1 MHLHRVPHDQKVHFK
16 LLKSGKLWLTVA
28 ITGIT
33 FGTALLTNVTVSAA
47 ATNPAAAAMSVDS
60 WMPDKNLQKAV
71 SSELRSEKI
80 IAGSAFTQAD
90 LAKMTK
96 LSINYNQPSNLS
108 GLQYASNLSIL
119 SVADFG
125 TNNGIS
131 DLSPLANL
139 TQLQQLDL
147 DDNNITDVSPLAKL
161 TSLQEL
167 HLNSN
172 KISDISV
179 LSGLH
184 NLTNLEVGYNSIT
197 DLTPLSGLHLLSKL
211 TISGNA
217 ALSNLNSL
225 ASLTNLQSL
234 RAAYLPALTNIT
246 GIKNAVQLSYLELEN
261 DNLTDVAALQ
271 NISSLT
277 TVKLDSNHI
286 SDLSPLS
293 KSFQGSIGKP
303 NNLSAINQTVAI
315 GSQPIDYEGKKV
327 PVVDN
332 SWSVQNSDFT
342 YRFIGTTTL
351 PNQQS
356 ISADDFTMRVGDPT
370 PTVDDFKASAT
381 DKDGNAIKVSVDLS
395 KADLST
401 PGTYDVV
408 LTAADGQT
416 KTVKLTVLA
425 NQQSFAGSDFT
436 AYVGDPKP
444 TLADFKASAT
454 GKDGKAVDVTA
465 DLSKVDMQKAG
476 TYDVVLTA
484 ADGQTK
490 TVKLT
495 VLANQQ
501 TLTGNDF
508 TAYVGDP
515 KPTLADFKAS
525 ATGKDGKAVD
535 VTADLSKVDMQKAGT
550 YDVVL
555 TAADGQTKTVKLTV
569 LANQQT
575 LTGNDF
581 TAYVGDPKPTLAD
594 FKASATGKDGK
605 AVDVTADLSK
615 VDMQKAGTYDVVLTA
630 ADGQTKTVK
639 LTVLAN
645 QQTLTGN
652 DFTAYVGDPK
662 PTLADFK
669 ASATGKDGKAV
680 DVTADLSKVDMQK
693 AGTYDVVLTAAD
705 GQTKTVK
712 LTVLNVLPII
722 YPAPEFTFTKEFV
735 KDPTINSGT
744 TFDPITGIYAW
755 TDSTHSTPIPSVDWQ
770 ISGNVNTNR
779 AGAYTINYTITNAYG
794 RTATLTRTITV
805 AVNGPTESK
814 TSGVVYVINNA
825 GAVLYS
831 DSATSISLGRTL
843 IIATAWKY
851 YGIVKD
857 ANGRIIAYNLGG
869 KQYVKASDVSTSPF
883 ADRGIFTVRYPK
895 NANWSVAVYD
905 SHLNVL
911 KLIPA
916 RSSWLTYGTQTL
928 ADGRTYFNLGGNQ
941 WVRTDYG
948 YWRAQTN

>member
-80 IAGSAFTQAD
+80 ITGSAFTQAD

-108 GLQYASNLSIL
+108 GLEYASNLSIL
-119 SVADFG
+119 SVANSG

-161 TSLQEL
+161 TGLQEL
-167 HLNSN
+167 HLNTN

-217 ALSNLNSL
+217 ALSNLDSL
-225 ASLTNLQSL
+225 VSLTNLQSL

-293 KSFQGSIGKP
+293 KSFQGSIVKP

-356 ISADDFTMRVGDPT
+356 ISADDFTMRVGDST

-416 KTVKLTVLA
+416 KTVKLTVL
-425 NQQSFAGSDFT
+425 
-436 AYVGDPKP
+436 
-444 TLADFKASAT
+444 
-454 GKDGKAVDVTA
+454 
-465 DLSKVDMQKAG
+465 
-476 TYDVVLTA
+476 
-484 ADGQTK
+484 
-490 TVKLT
+490 
-495 VLANQQ
+495 
-501 TLTGNDF
+501 
-508 TAYVGDP
+508 
-515 KPTLADFKAS
+515 
-525 ATGKDGKAVD
+525 
-535 VTADLSKVDMQKAGT
+535 
-550 YDVVL
+550 
-555 TAADGQTKTVKLTV
+555 
-569 LANQQT
+569 
-575 LTGNDF
+575 
-581 TAYVGDPKPTLAD
+581 
-594 FKASATGKDGK
+594 
-605 AVDVTADLSK
+605 
-615 VDMQKAGTYDVVLTA
+615 
-630 ADGQTKTVK
+630 
-639 LTVLAN
+639 
-645 QQTLTGN
+645 
-652 DFTAYVGDPK
+652 
-662 PTLADFK
+662 
-669 ASATGKDGKAV
+669 
-680 DVTADLSKVDMQK
+680 
-693 AGTYDVVLTAAD
+693 
-705 GQTKTVK
+705 
-712 LTVLNVLPII
+712 NVLPII

-735 KDPTINSGT
+735 KDPTINLGT

-941 WVRTDYG
+941 WVRSDYG

>member
-1 MHLHRVPHDQKVHFK
+1 M
-16 LLKSGKLWLTVA
+16 
-28 ITGIT
+28 
-33 FGTALLTNVTVSAA
+33 
-47 ATNPAAAAMSVDS
+47 
-60 WMPDKNLQKAV
+60 
-71 SSELRSEKI
+71 RSEKI
-80 IAGSAFTQAD
+80 ITGSAFTQAD

-108 GLQYASNLSIL
+108 GLEYASNLSIL
-119 SVADFG
+119 SVANSG
-125 TNNGIS
+125 TNNDIS

-147 DDNNITDVSPLAKL
+147 DNNNITDVSPLAKL

-293 KSFQGSIGKP
+293 KSFQGSIVKP

-444 TLADFKASAT
+444 TVDDFKASATDKDGKAVDVTADLSNVDMQKVDTYDVVLTAADGRTKTVKLTVLANQQSLNGSDFTAYVGDQEPTVDDFKASATGKDGKAVDVTADLSKVNMQQAGTYDVVLTAADGRTKTVKLTVLANQQSLNGSDFTAYVGDQEPTVDDFKASATGKDGKAVDVTADLSKVNMQQAGTYDVILTAADGQTKTVKLTVLANQQTLTGSDFTAYVGDPKPTVADFKASAT
-454 GKDGKAVDVTA
+454 GKDGKAVTVTA

-501 TLTGNDF
+501 TLTGSDF

-515 KPTLADFKAS
+515 KPTVDDFKAS
-525 ATGKDGKAVD
+525 ATGKDGKT
-535 VTADLSKVDMQKAGT
+535 VT
-550 YDVVL
+550 
-555 TAADGQTKTVKLTV
+555 
-569 LANQQT
+569 
-575 LTGNDF
+575 
-581 TAYVGDPKPTLAD
+581 
-594 FKASATGKDGK
+594 
-605 AVDVTADLSK
+605 
-615 VDMQKAGTYDVVLTA
+615 
-630 ADGQTKTVK
+630 
-639 LTVLAN
+639 
-645 QQTLTGN
+645 
-652 DFTAYVGDPK
+652 
-662 PTLADFK
+662 
-669 ASATGKDGKAV
+669 
-680 DVTADLSKVDMQK
+680 VTADLSKVDMQK

-735 KDPTINSGT
+735 KDPTINLGT

>member
-1 MHLHRVPHDQKVHFK
+1 M
-16 LLKSGKLWLTVA
+16 
-28 ITGIT
+28 
-33 FGTALLTNVTVSAA
+33 
-47 ATNPAAAAMSVDS
+47 
-60 WMPDKNLQKAV
+60 
-71 SSELRSEKI
+71 
-80 IAGSAFTQAD
+80 
-90 LAKMTK
+90 
-96 LSINYNQPSNLS
+96 
-108 GLQYASNLSIL
+108 
-119 SVADFG
+119 
-125 TNNGIS
+125 
-131 DLSPLANL
+131 
-139 TQLQQLDL
+139 
-147 DDNNITDVSPLAKL
+147 
-161 TSLQEL
+161 
-167 HLNSN
+167 
-172 KISDISV
+172 
-179 LSGLH
+179 
-184 NLTNLEVGYNSIT
+184 
-197 DLTPLSGLHLLSKL
+197 
-211 TISGNA
+211 
-217 ALSNLNSL
+217 
-225 ASLTNLQSL
+225 
-234 RAAYLPALTNIT
+234 
-246 GIKNAVQLSYLELEN
+246 
-261 DNLTDVAALQ
+261 
-271 NISSLT
+271 
-277 TVKLDSNHI
+277 
-286 SDLSPLS
+286 
-293 KSFQGSIGKP
+293 
-303 NNLSAINQTVAI
+303 
-315 GSQPIDYEGKKV
+315 

-425 NQQSFAGSDFT
+425 NQQSLNGSDFT

-444 TLADFKASAT
+444 TVADFKASAT
-454 GKDGKAVDVTA
+454 DKDGKAVDVTA

-501 TLTGNDF
+501 SLNGSDV

-515 KPTLADFKAS
+515 KPTVADFKAS
-525 ATGKDGKAVD
+525 ATDKDGKAVD

-555 TAADGQTKTVKLTV
+555 TAADGQTKTVELTV
-569 LANQQT
+569 LANQQSFAGSDVTAYVGDPKPALADFKASATGKDGKAVDVTADLSKVNMQKAGTYDVVLTAADGQTKTVELTVLANQQSFAGSNVTAYVGDPKPT
-575 LTGNDF
+575 LADF
-581 TAYVGDPKPTLAD
+581 KASATDKDGKAVDVTANLSSVDMQKAGTYKIILTAADGRTKTVELTILANQQSLNGSDVTAYVGDPKPTLAD

-605 AVDVTADLSK
+605 AVTVTADLSN
-615 VDMQKAGTYDVVLTA
+615 VDMQKAGTYDVILTA
-630 ADGQTKTVK
+630 ADGRTKTVE
-639 LTVLAN
+639 LTILAN
-645 QQTLTGN
+645 QQSLNGS
-652 DFTAYVGDPK
+652 DVTAYVGDPK

-680 DVTADLSKVDMQK
+680 TVTADLSSVDMQK
-693 AGTYDVVLTAAD
+693 AGTYKITLTAAD

-735 KDPTINSGT
+735 KDPTINLGT

>member
-1 MHLHRVPHDQKVHFK
+1 
-16 LLKSGKLWLTVA
+16 
-28 ITGIT
+28 
-33 FGTALLTNVTVSAA
+33 
-47 ATNPAAAAMSVDS
+47 MSVDS

-80 IAGSAFTQAD
+80 ITGSAFTQAD

-108 GLQYASNLSIL
+108 GLEYASNLSIL

-147 DDNNITDVSPLAKL
+147 NHNNITDISPLAKL
-161 TSLQEL
+161 TDLHEL
-167 HLNSN
+167 HLSSN

-184 NLTNLEVGYNSIT
+184 NLTDLEVGYNSIT

-217 ALSNLNSL
+217 ALSNLDSL

-271 NISSLT
+271 NIGSLT
-277 TVKLDSNHI
+277 TVVLNSNHI

-293 KSFQGSIGKP
+293 KSFQGTIVSPK
-303 NNLSAINQTVAI
+303 NLSAINQTVAI

-332 SWSVQNSDFT
+332 SWSVQNSNFT

-356 ISADDFTMRVGDPT
+356 ISADDFTMRVGDST

-444 TLADFKASAT
+444 TVDDFKASAT
-454 GKDGKAVDVTA
+454 GKDGKAVDVTADLSNVDMQKAGTYNIVLTAADGRTKTVELTILANQQSLNGSDFTAYVGDPKPTVADFKASATGKDGKTVTVTA

-484 ADGQTK
+484 ADGRTK

-501 TLTGNDF
+501 SLNGSDF

-515 KPTLADFKAS
+515 KPTVDDFKAS
-525 ATGKDGKAVD
+525 ATGKDGKAVT

-550 YDVVL
+550 YDVI
-555 TAADGQTKTVKLTV
+555 
-569 LANQQT
+569 
-575 LTGNDF
+575 
-581 TAYVGDPKPTLAD
+581 
-594 FKASATGKDGK
+594 
-605 AVDVTADLSK
+605 
-615 VDMQKAGTYDVVLTA
+615 
-630 ADGQTKTVK
+630 
-639 LTVLAN
+639 
-645 QQTLTGN
+645 
-652 DFTAYVGDPK
+652 
-662 PTLADFK
+662 
-669 ASATGKDGKAV
+669 
-680 DVTADLSKVDMQK
+680 
-693 AGTYDVVLTAAD
+693 LTAAD

-735 KDPTINSGT
+735 KDPTINLGT

>member
-1 MHLHRVPHDQKVHFK
+1 
-16 LLKSGKLWLTVA
+16 
-28 ITGIT
+28 
-33 FGTALLTNVTVSAA
+33 
-47 ATNPAAAAMSVDS
+47 
-60 WMPDKNLQKAV
+60 
-71 SSELRSEKI
+71 
-80 IAGSAFTQAD
+80 
-90 LAKMTK
+90 
-96 LSINYNQPSNLS
+96 
-108 GLQYASNLSIL
+108 
-119 SVADFG
+119 
-125 TNNGIS
+125 
-131 DLSPLANL
+131 
-139 TQLQQLDL
+139 
-147 DDNNITDVSPLAKL
+147 
-161 TSLQEL
+161 
-167 HLNSN
+167 
-172 KISDISV
+172 
-179 LSGLH
+179 
-184 NLTNLEVGYNSIT
+184 VGYNSIT

-217 ALSNLNSL
+217 ALSNLDSL

-271 NISSLT
+271 NIGSLT
-277 TVKLDSNHI
+277 TVVLNSNHI

-293 KSFQGSIGKP
+293 KSFQGTIVSPK
-303 NNLSAINQTVAI
+303 NLSAINQTVAI

-332 SWSVQNSDFT
+332 SWSVQNSNFT

-356 ISADDFTMRVGDPT
+356 ISADDFTMRVGDST

-444 TLADFKASAT
+444 TVDDFKASAT
-454 GKDGKAVDVTA
+454 GKDGKAVDVTADLSNVDMQKAGTYNIVLTAADGRTKTVELTILANQQSLNGSDFTAYVGDPKPTVADFKASATGKDGKTVTVTA

-484 ADGQTK
+484 ADGRTK

-501 TLTGNDF
+501 SLNGSDF

-515 KPTLADFKAS
+515 KPTVDDFKAS
-525 ATGKDGKAVD
+525 ATGKDGKAVT

-550 YDVVL
+550 YDVI
-555 TAADGQTKTVKLTV
+555 
-569 LANQQT
+569 
-575 LTGNDF
+575 
-581 TAYVGDPKPTLAD
+581 
-594 FKASATGKDGK
+594 
-605 AVDVTADLSK
+605 
-615 VDMQKAGTYDVVLTA
+615 
-630 ADGQTKTVK
+630 
-639 LTVLAN
+639 
-645 QQTLTGN
+645 
-652 DFTAYVGDPK
+652 
-662 PTLADFK
+662 
-669 ASATGKDGKAV
+669 
-680 DVTADLSKVDMQK
+680 
-693 AGTYDVVLTAAD
+693 LTAAD

-735 KDPTINSGT
+735 KDPTINLGT

>member
-1 MHLHRVPHDQKVHFK
+1 MHFK

-47 ATNPAAAAMSVDS
+47 ATNPAAVAMSVDS

-80 IAGSAFTQAD
+80 ITGSAFTQAD

-108 GLQYASNLSIL
+108 GLEYASNLSIL

-147 DDNNITDVSPLAKL
+147 NHNNITDISPLAKL
-161 TSLQEL
+161 TDLHEL
-167 HLNSN
+167 HLSSN

-184 NLTNLEVGYNSIT
+184 NLTDLEVGYNSIT

-217 ALSNLNSL
+217 ALSNLDSL

-271 NISSLT
+271 NIGSLT
-277 TVKLDSNHI
+277 TVVLNSNHI

-293 KSFQGSIGKP
+293 KSFQGTIVSPK
-303 NNLSAINQTVAI
+303 NLSAINQTVAI

-332 SWSVQNSDFT
+332 SWSVQNSNFT

-356 ISADDFTMRVGDPT
+356 ISADDFTMRVGDST

-444 TLADFKASAT
+444 TVDDFKASAT
-454 GKDGKAVDVTA
+454 GKDGKAVDVTADLSNVDMQKAGTYNIVLTAADGRTKTVELTILANQQSLNGSDFTAYVGDPKPTVADFKASATGKDGKTVTVTA

-484 ADGQTK
+484 ADGRTK

-501 TLTGNDF
+501 SLNGSDF

-515 KPTLADFKAS
+515 KPTVDDFKAS
-525 ATGKDGKAVD
+525 ATGKDGKAVT

-550 YDVVL
+550 YDVI
-555 TAADGQTKTVKLTV
+555 
-569 LANQQT
+569 
-575 LTGNDF
+575 
-581 TAYVGDPKPTLAD
+581 
-594 FKASATGKDGK
+594 
-605 AVDVTADLSK
+605 
-615 VDMQKAGTYDVVLTA
+615 
-630 ADGQTKTVK
+630 
-639 LTVLAN
+639 
-645 QQTLTGN
+645 
-652 DFTAYVGDPK
+652 
-662 PTLADFK
+662 
-669 ASATGKDGKAV
+669 
-680 DVTADLSKVDMQK
+680 
-693 AGTYDVVLTAAD
+693 LTAAD

-735 KDPTINSGT
+735 KDPTINLGT

>member
-465 DLSKVDMQKAG
+465 DLSKV
-476 TYDVVLTA
+476 
-484 ADGQTK
+484 
-490 TVKLT
+490 
-495 VLANQQ
+495 N
-501 TLTGNDF
+501 
-508 TAYVGDP
+508 
-515 KPTLADFKAS
+515 
-525 ATGKDGKAVD
+525 
-535 VTADLSKVDMQKAGT
+535 
-550 YDVVL
+550 
-555 TAADGQTKTVKLTV
+555 
-569 LANQQT
+569 
-575 LTGNDF
+575 
-581 TAYVGDPKPTLAD
+581 
-594 FKASATGKDGK
+594 
-605 AVDVTADLSK
+605 
-615 VDMQKAGTYDVVLTA
+615 
-630 ADGQTKTVK
+630 
-639 LTVLAN
+639 
-645 QQTLTGN
+645 
-652 DFTAYVGDPK
+652 
-662 PTLADFK
+662 
-669 ASATGKDGKAV
+669 
-680 DVTADLSKVDMQK
+680 MQK

>member
-1 MHLHRVPHDQKVHFK
+1 M
-16 LLKSGKLWLTVA
+16 
-28 ITGIT
+28 
-33 FGTALLTNVTVSAA
+33 
-47 ATNPAAAAMSVDS
+47 
-60 WMPDKNLQKAV
+60 
-71 SSELRSEKI
+71 
-80 IAGSAFTQAD
+80 
-90 LAKMTK
+90 
-96 LSINYNQPSNLS
+96 
-108 GLQYASNLSIL
+108 
-119 SVADFG
+119 
-125 TNNGIS
+125 
-131 DLSPLANL
+131 
-139 TQLQQLDL
+139 
-147 DDNNITDVSPLAKL
+147 
-161 TSLQEL
+161 
-167 HLNSN
+167 
-172 KISDISV
+172 
-179 LSGLH
+179 
-184 NLTNLEVGYNSIT
+184 
-197 DLTPLSGLHLLSKL
+197 
-211 TISGNA
+211 
-217 ALSNLNSL
+217 
-225 ASLTNLQSL
+225 
-234 RAAYLPALTNIT
+234 
-246 GIKNAVQLSYLELEN
+246 
-261 DNLTDVAALQ
+261 
-271 NISSLT
+271 
-277 TVKLDSNHI
+277 
-286 SDLSPLS
+286 
-293 KSFQGSIGKP
+293 
-303 NNLSAINQTVAI
+303 
-315 GSQPIDYEGKKV
+315 

-332 SWSVQNSDFT
+332 SWSVQNSNFT

-356 ISADDFTMRVGDPT
+356 ISADDFTMRVGDST

-444 TLADFKASAT
+444 TVDDFKASAT
-454 GKDGKAVDVTA
+454 GKDGKAVDVTADLSNVDMQKAGTYNIVLTAADGRTKTVELTILANQQSLNGSDFTAYVGDPKPTVADFKASATGKDGKTVTVTA

-484 ADGQTK
+484 ADGRTK

-501 TLTGNDF
+501 SLNGSDF

-515 KPTLADFKAS
+515 KPTVDDFKAS
-525 ATGKDGKAVD
+525 ATGKDGKAVT

-550 YDVVL
+550 YDVI
-555 TAADGQTKTVKLTV
+555 
-569 LANQQT
+569 
-575 LTGNDF
+575 
-581 TAYVGDPKPTLAD
+581 
-594 FKASATGKDGK
+594 
-605 AVDVTADLSK
+605 
-615 VDMQKAGTYDVVLTA
+615 
-630 ADGQTKTVK
+630 
-639 LTVLAN
+639 
-645 QQTLTGN
+645 
-652 DFTAYVGDPK
+652 
-662 PTLADFK
+662 
-669 ASATGKDGKAV
+669 
-680 DVTADLSKVDMQK
+680 
-693 AGTYDVVLTAAD
+693 LTAAD

-735 KDPTINSGT
+735 KDPTINLGT

>member
-1 MHLHRVPHDQKVHFK
+1 
-16 LLKSGKLWLTVA
+16 
-28 ITGIT
+28 
-33 FGTALLTNVTVSAA
+33 VSAA

-60 WMPDKNLQKAV
+60 WMPDKNLQNAV

-80 IAGSAFTQAD
+80 ITGSTFTQAD

-108 GLQYASNLSIL
+108 GLQYASKLSIL
-119 SVADFG
+119 SVASFG

-147 DDNNITDVSPLAKL
+147 NHNNITDISPLAKL
-161 TSLQEL
+161 TDLHEL
-167 HLNSN
+167 HLSSN

-184 NLTNLEVGYNSIT
+184 NLTDLEVGYNSIT

-217 ALSNLNSL
+217 ALSNLNLL

-293 KSFQGSIGKP
+293 KSFQGSIVKP

-315 GSQPIDYEGKKV
+315 GSQPIDYEEKKV

-332 SWSVQNSDFT
+332 SWSVQNSDST

-356 ISADDFTMRVGDPT
+356 ISADDFTMRVGDST
-370 PTVDDFKASAT
+370 PTVDDFKTSAT

-401 PGTYDVV
+401 P
-408 LTAADGQT
+408 
-416 KTVKLTVLA
+416 
-425 NQQSFAGSDFT
+425 
-436 AYVGDPKP
+436 
-444 TLADFKASAT
+444 
-454 GKDGKAVDVTA
+454 
-465 DLSKVDMQKAG
+465 
-476 TYDVVLTA
+476 
-484 ADGQTK
+484 
-490 TVKLT
+490 
-495 VLANQQ
+495 
-501 TLTGNDF
+501 
-508 TAYVGDP
+508 
-515 KPTLADFKAS
+515 
-525 ATGKDGKAVD
+525 
-535 VTADLSKVDMQKAGT
+535 
-550 YDVVL
+550 
-555 TAADGQTKTVKLTV
+555 
-569 LANQQT
+569 
-575 LTGNDF
+575 
-581 TAYVGDPKPTLAD
+581 
-594 FKASATGKDGK
+594 
-605 AVDVTADLSK
+605 
-615 VDMQKAGTYDVVLTA
+615 
-630 ADGQTKTVK
+630 
-639 LTVLAN
+639 
-645 QQTLTGN
+645 
-652 DFTAYVGDPK
+652 
-662 PTLADFK
+662 
-669 ASATGKDGKAV
+669 
-680 DVTADLSKVDMQK
+680 
-693 AGTYDVVLTAAD
+693 GTYDVVLTAAD

-735 KDPTINSGT
+735 KDPTINLGT

-857 ANGRIIAYNLGG
+857 ANGRIIAYNLGS

>member
-1 MHLHRVPHDQKVHFK
+1 MFVSMHLHRVPHDQKVHFK

-80 IAGSAFTQAD
+80 ITGSAFTQAD

-108 GLQYASNLSIL
+108 GLEYASNLSIL
-119 SVADFG
+119 SVANSG

-161 TSLQEL
+161 TGLQEL
-167 HLNSN
+167 HLNTN

-217 ALSNLNSL
+217 ALSNLDSL
-225 ASLTNLQSL
+225 VSLTNLQSL

-293 KSFQGSIGKP
+293 KSFQGSIVKP

-356 ISADDFTMRVGDPT
+356 ISADDFTMRVGDST

-425 NQQSFAGSDFT
+425 NQQSLNGSDVT

-454 GKDGKAVDVTA
+454 DKDGKAVTVTA

-476 TYDVVLTA
+476 TYDVI
-484 ADGQTK
+484 
-490 TVKLT
+490 
-495 VLANQQ
+495 
-501 TLTGNDF
+501 
-508 TAYVGDP
+508 
-515 KPTLADFKAS
+515 
-525 ATGKDGKAVD
+525 
-535 VTADLSKVDMQKAGT
+535 
-550 YDVVL
+550 
-555 TAADGQTKTVKLTV
+555 
-569 LANQQT
+569 
-575 LTGNDF
+575 
-581 TAYVGDPKPTLAD
+581 
-594 FKASATGKDGK
+594 
-605 AVDVTADLSK
+605 
-615 VDMQKAGTYDVVLTA
+615 
-630 ADGQTKTVK
+630 
-639 LTVLAN
+639 
-645 QQTLTGN
+645 
-652 DFTAYVGDPK
+652 
-662 PTLADFK
+662 
-669 ASATGKDGKAV
+669 
-680 DVTADLSKVDMQK
+680 
-693 AGTYDVVLTAAD
+693 LTAAD

-735 KDPTINSGT
+735 KDPTINLGT

-941 WVRTDYG
+941 WVRSDYG

>member
-1 MHLHRVPHDQKVHFK
+1 
-16 LLKSGKLWLTVA
+16 
-28 ITGIT
+28 
-33 FGTALLTNVTVSAA
+33 VSAA

-60 WMPDKNLQKAV
+60 WMPDKNLQNAV

-80 IAGSAFTQAD
+80 ITGSTFTQAD

-108 GLQYASNLSIL
+108 GLQYASKLSIL
-119 SVADFG
+119 SVASFG

-147 DDNNITDVSPLAKL
+147 NHNNITDISPLAKL
-161 TSLQEL
+161 TDLHEL
-167 HLNSN
+167 HLSSN

-184 NLTNLEVGYNSIT
+184 NLTDLEVGYNSIT

-217 ALSNLNSL
+217 ALSNLNLL

-293 KSFQGSIGKP
+293 KSFQGTIVSP
-303 NNLSAINQTVAI
+303 NNPSAINQTVAI

-332 SWSVQNSDFT
+332 SWSVQNSDST

-356 ISADDFTMRVGDPT
+356 ISADDFTMRVGDST

-416 KTVKLTVLA
+416 KTVKLTVL
-425 NQQSFAGSDFT
+425 
-436 AYVGDPKP
+436 
-444 TLADFKASAT
+444 
-454 GKDGKAVDVTA
+454 
-465 DLSKVDMQKAG
+465 
-476 TYDVVLTA
+476 
-484 ADGQTK
+484 
-490 TVKLT
+490 
-495 VLANQQ
+495 
-501 TLTGNDF
+501 
-508 TAYVGDP
+508 
-515 KPTLADFKAS
+515 
-525 ATGKDGKAVD
+525 
-535 VTADLSKVDMQKAGT
+535 
-550 YDVVL
+550 
-555 TAADGQTKTVKLTV
+555 
-569 LANQQT
+569 
-575 LTGNDF
+575 
-581 TAYVGDPKPTLAD
+581 
-594 FKASATGKDGK
+594 
-605 AVDVTADLSK
+605 
-615 VDMQKAGTYDVVLTA
+615 
-630 ADGQTKTVK
+630 
-639 LTVLAN
+639 
-645 QQTLTGN
+645 
-652 DFTAYVGDPK
+652 
-662 PTLADFK
+662 
-669 ASATGKDGKAV
+669 
-680 DVTADLSKVDMQK
+680 
-693 AGTYDVVLTAAD
+693 
-705 GQTKTVK
+705 
-712 LTVLNVLPII
+712 NVLPII

-735 KDPTINSGT
+735 KDPTINLGT

-857 ANGRIIAYNLGG
+857 ANGRIIAYNLVG

-941 WVRTDYG
+941 
-948 YWRAQTN
+948 

>member
-1 MHLHRVPHDQKVHFK
+1 
-16 LLKSGKLWLTVA
+16 
-28 ITGIT
+28 
-33 FGTALLTNVTVSAA
+33 
-47 ATNPAAAAMSVDS
+47 MSVDS
-60 WMPDKNLQKAV
+60 WMPDKNLQNAV

-80 IAGSAFTQAD
+80 ITGSTFTQAD

-108 GLQYASNLSIL
+108 GLQYASKLSIL
-119 SVADFG
+119 SVASFG

-147 DDNNITDVSPLAKL
+147 NHNNITDISPLAKL
-161 TSLQEL
+161 TDLHEL
-167 HLNSN
+167 HLSSN

-184 NLTNLEVGYNSIT
+184 NLTDLEVGYNSIT

-217 ALSNLNSL
+217 ALSNLNLL

-293 KSFQGSIGKP
+293 KSFQGTIVSP
-303 NNLSAINQTVAI
+303 NNPSAINQTVAI

-332 SWSVQNSDFT
+332 SWSVQNSDST

-356 ISADDFTMRVGDPT
+356 ISADDFTMRVGDST

-401 PGTYDVV
+401 PGTYDI
-408 LTAADGQT
+408 
-416 KTVKLTVLA
+416 
-425 NQQSFAGSDFT
+425 
-436 AYVGDPKP
+436 
-444 TLADFKASAT
+444 
-454 GKDGKAVDVTA
+454 
-465 DLSKVDMQKAG
+465 
-476 TYDVVLTA
+476 
-484 ADGQTK
+484 
-490 TVKLT
+490 
-495 VLANQQ
+495 
-501 TLTGNDF
+501 
-508 TAYVGDP
+508 
-515 KPTLADFKAS
+515 
-525 ATGKDGKAVD
+525 
-535 VTADLSKVDMQKAGT
+535 
-550 YDVVL
+550 
-555 TAADGQTKTVKLTV
+555 
-569 LANQQT
+569 
-575 LTGNDF
+575 
-581 TAYVGDPKPTLAD
+581 
-594 FKASATGKDGK
+594 
-605 AVDVTADLSK
+605 
-615 VDMQKAGTYDVVLTA
+615 
-630 ADGQTKTVK
+630 
-639 LTVLAN
+639 
-645 QQTLTGN
+645 
-652 DFTAYVGDPK
+652 
-662 PTLADFK
+662 
-669 ASATGKDGKAV
+669 
-680 DVTADLSKVDMQK
+680 
-693 AGTYDVVLTAAD
+693 VLTAAD

-735 KDPTINSGT
+735 KDPTINLGT

-857 ANGRIIAYNLGG
+857 ANGRIIAYNLVG

>member
-1 MHLHRVPHDQKVHFK
+1 
-16 LLKSGKLWLTVA
+16 
-28 ITGIT
+28 
-33 FGTALLTNVTVSAA
+33 VT
-47 ATNPAAAAMSVDS
+47 
-60 WMPDKNLQKAV
+60 
-71 SSELRSEKI
+71 
-80 IAGSAFTQAD
+80 
-90 LAKMTK
+90 
-96 LSINYNQPSNLS
+96 
-108 GLQYASNLSIL
+108 
-119 SVADFG
+119 
-125 TNNGIS
+125 
-131 DLSPLANL
+131 
-139 TQLQQLDL
+139 
-147 DDNNITDVSPLAKL
+147 
-161 TSLQEL
+161 
-167 HLNSN
+167 
-172 KISDISV
+172 
-179 LSGLH
+179 
-184 NLTNLEVGYNSIT
+184 
-197 DLTPLSGLHLLSKL
+197 
-211 TISGNA
+211 
-217 ALSNLNSL
+217 
-225 ASLTNLQSL
+225 
-234 RAAYLPALTNIT
+234 
-246 GIKNAVQLSYLELEN
+246 
-261 DNLTDVAALQ
+261 ALQ

-277 TVKLDSNHI
+277 NVVLDSNHI

-293 KSFQGSIGKP
+293 KSFQGTIVQP

-315 GSQPIDYEGKKV
+315 GSQPIDYEGNKV
-327 PVVDN
+327 SVVN
-332 SWSVQNSDFT
+332 NAWSVQNSNPA

-395 KADLST
+395 QAKLST

-416 KTVKLTVLA
+416 KTVRLTVLA
-425 NQQSFAGSDFT
+425 NQQTLTGSDFT

-444 TLADFKASAT
+444 TVNDFKASATDKDGKAVDVTADLSNVDMQKAGTYNIVLTAADGRTKTVELTILANQQSLNGSDFTAYVGDQEPTVDDFKASAT
-454 GKDGKAVDVTA
+454 GKDGKAVTVTA
-465 DLSKVDMQKAG
+465 DLSKVNMQQAG
-476 TYDVVLTA
+476 TYDVILNA

-501 TLTGNDF
+501 TLTGSDF
-508 TAYVGDP
+508 TAYVGDQE
-515 KPTLADFKAS
+515 PTVDDFKAS
-525 ATGKDGKAVD
+525 AKGKDGKAVT
-535 VTADLSKVDMQKAGT
+535 VTADLSKVNMQQAGT
-550 YDVVL
+550 YDVIL
-555 TAADGQTKTVKLTV
+555 
-569 LANQQT
+569 N
-575 LTGNDF
+575 
-581 TAYVGDPKPTLAD
+581 
-594 FKASATGKDGK
+594 
-605 AVDVTADLSK
+605 
-615 VDMQKAGTYDVVLTA
+615 
-630 ADGQTKTVK
+630 
-639 LTVLAN
+639 
-645 QQTLTGN
+645 
-652 DFTAYVGDPK
+652 
-662 PTLADFK
+662 
-669 ASATGKDGKAV
+669 
-680 DVTADLSKVDMQK
+680 
-693 AGTYDVVLTAAD
+693 AAD

-735 KDPTINSGT
+735 KDPTINLGT

>member
-47 ATNPAAAAMSVDS
+47 ATNPAAVAMSVDS

-80 IAGSAFTQAD
+80 ITGSAFTQAD

-108 GLQYASNLSIL
+108 GLEYASNLSIL

-147 DDNNITDVSPLAKL
+147 NHNNITDISPLAKL
-161 TSLQEL
+161 TDLHEL
-167 HLNSN
+167 HLSSN

-184 NLTNLEVGYNSIT
+184 NLTDLEVGYNSIT

-217 ALSNLNSL
+217 ALSNLDSL

-271 NISSLT
+271 NIGSLT
-277 TVKLDSNHI
+277 TVVLNSNHI

-293 KSFQGSIGKP
+293 KSFQGTIVSPK
-303 NNLSAINQTVAI
+303 NLSAINQTVAI

-332 SWSVQNSDFT
+332 SWSVQNSNFT

-356 ISADDFTMRVGDPT
+356 ISADDFTMRVGDST

-444 TLADFKASAT
+444 TVDDFKASAT
-454 GKDGKAVDVTA
+454 GKDGKAVDVTADLSNVDMQKAGTYNIVLTAADGRTKTVELTILANQQSLNGSDFTAYVGDPKPTVADFKASATGKDGKTVTVTA

-484 ADGQTK
+484 ADGRTK

-501 TLTGNDF
+501 SLNGSDF

-515 KPTLADFKAS
+515 KPTVDDFKAS
-525 ATGKDGKAVD
+525 ATGKDGKAVT

-550 YDVVL
+550 YDVI
-555 TAADGQTKTVKLTV
+555 
-569 LANQQT
+569 
-575 LTGNDF
+575 
-581 TAYVGDPKPTLAD
+581 
-594 FKASATGKDGK
+594 
-605 AVDVTADLSK
+605 
-615 VDMQKAGTYDVVLTA
+615 
-630 ADGQTKTVK
+630 
-639 LTVLAN
+639 
-645 QQTLTGN
+645 
-652 DFTAYVGDPK
+652 
-662 PTLADFK
+662 
-669 ASATGKDGKAV
+669 
-680 DVTADLSKVDMQK
+680 
-693 AGTYDVVLTAAD
+693 LTAAD

-735 KDPTINSGT
+735 KDPTINLGT

>member
-1 MHLHRVPHDQKVHFK
+1 
-16 LLKSGKLWLTVA
+16 
-28 ITGIT
+28 
-33 FGTALLTNVTVSAA
+33 VSAA

-60 WMPDKNLQKAV
+60 WMPDKNLQNAV

-80 IAGSAFTQAD
+80 ITGSTFTQAD

-108 GLQYASNLSIL
+108 GLQYASKLSIL
-119 SVADFG
+119 SVASFG

-147 DDNNITDVSPLAKL
+147 NHNNITDISPLAKL
-161 TSLQEL
+161 TDLHEL
-167 HLNSN
+167 HLSSN

-184 NLTNLEVGYNSIT
+184 NLTDLEVGYNSIT

-217 ALSNLNSL
+217 ALSNLNLL

-293 KSFQGSIGKP
+293 KSFQGTIVSP
-303 NNLSAINQTVAI
+303 NNPSAINQTVAI

-332 SWSVQNSDFT
+332 SWSVQNSDST

-356 ISADDFTMRVGDPT
+356 ISADDFTMRVGDST
-370 PTVDDFKASAT
+370 PTVDDFKTSAT

-401 PGTYDVV
+401 P
-408 LTAADGQT
+408 
-416 KTVKLTVLA
+416 
-425 NQQSFAGSDFT
+425 
-436 AYVGDPKP
+436 
-444 TLADFKASAT
+444 
-454 GKDGKAVDVTA
+454 
-465 DLSKVDMQKAG
+465 
-476 TYDVVLTA
+476 
-484 ADGQTK
+484 
-490 TVKLT
+490 
-495 VLANQQ
+495 
-501 TLTGNDF
+501 
-508 TAYVGDP
+508 
-515 KPTLADFKAS
+515 
-525 ATGKDGKAVD
+525 
-535 VTADLSKVDMQKAGT
+535 
-550 YDVVL
+550 
-555 TAADGQTKTVKLTV
+555 
-569 LANQQT
+569 
-575 LTGNDF
+575 
-581 TAYVGDPKPTLAD
+581 
-594 FKASATGKDGK
+594 
-605 AVDVTADLSK
+605 
-615 VDMQKAGTYDVVLTA
+615 
-630 ADGQTKTVK
+630 
-639 LTVLAN
+639 
-645 QQTLTGN
+645 
-652 DFTAYVGDPK
+652 
-662 PTLADFK
+662 
-669 ASATGKDGKAV
+669 
-680 DVTADLSKVDMQK
+680 
-693 AGTYDVVLTAAD
+693 GTYDVVLTAAD

-735 KDPTINSGT
+735 KDPTINLGT

-857 ANGRIIAYNLGG
+857 ANGRIIAYNLVG

>member
-1 MHLHRVPHDQKVHFK
+1 IRHFLIGNFLHFTAGVN
-16 LLKSGKLWLTVA
+16 
-28 ITGIT
+28 IT

-356 ISADDFTMRVGDPT
+356 IPADDFTMRVGDPT

-465 DLSKVDMQKAG
+465 DLSKV
-476 TYDVVLTA
+476 
-484 ADGQTK
+484 
-490 TVKLT
+490 
-495 VLANQQ
+495 N
-501 TLTGNDF
+501 
-508 TAYVGDP
+508 
-515 KPTLADFKAS
+515 
-525 ATGKDGKAVD
+525 
-535 VTADLSKVDMQKAGT
+535 
-550 YDVVL
+550 
-555 TAADGQTKTVKLTV
+555 
-569 LANQQT
+569 
-575 LTGNDF
+575 
-581 TAYVGDPKPTLAD
+581 
-594 FKASATGKDGK
+594 
-605 AVDVTADLSK
+605 
-615 VDMQKAGTYDVVLTA
+615 
-630 ADGQTKTVK
+630 
-639 LTVLAN
+639 
-645 QQTLTGN
+645 
-652 DFTAYVGDPK
+652 
-662 PTLADFK
+662 
-669 ASATGKDGKAV
+669 
-680 DVTADLSKVDMQK
+680 MQK

>member
-1 MHLHRVPHDQKVHFK
+1 M
-16 LLKSGKLWLTVA
+16 
-28 ITGIT
+28 
-33 FGTALLTNVTVSAA
+33 
-47 ATNPAAAAMSVDS
+47 
-60 WMPDKNLQKAV
+60 
-71 SSELRSEKI
+71 
-80 IAGSAFTQAD
+80 
-90 LAKMTK
+90 
-96 LSINYNQPSNLS
+96 
-108 GLQYASNLSIL
+108 
-119 SVADFG
+119 
-125 TNNGIS
+125 
-131 DLSPLANL
+131 
-139 TQLQQLDL
+139 
-147 DDNNITDVSPLAKL
+147 
-161 TSLQEL
+161 
-167 HLNSN
+167 
-172 KISDISV
+172 
-179 LSGLH
+179 
-184 NLTNLEVGYNSIT
+184 GYNSIT

-217 ALSNLNSL
+217 ALSNLDSL

-271 NISSLT
+271 NIGSLT
-277 TVKLDSNHI
+277 TVVLNSNHI

-293 KSFQGSIGKP
+293 KSFQGTIVSPK
-303 NNLSAINQTVAI
+303 NLSAINQTVAI

-332 SWSVQNSDFT
+332 SWSVQNSNFT

-356 ISADDFTMRVGDPT
+356 ISADDFTMRVGDST

-444 TLADFKASAT
+444 TVDDFKASAT
-454 GKDGKAVDVTA
+454 GKDGKAVDVTADLSNVDMQKAGTYNIVLTAADGRTKTVELTILANQQSLNGSDFTAYVGDPKPTVADFKASATGKDGKTVTVTA

-484 ADGQTK
+484 ADGRTK

-501 TLTGNDF
+501 SLNGSDF

-515 KPTLADFKAS
+515 KPTVDDFKAS
-525 ATGKDGKAVD
+525 ATGKDGKAVT

-550 YDVVL
+550 YDVI
-555 TAADGQTKTVKLTV
+555 
-569 LANQQT
+569 
-575 LTGNDF
+575 
-581 TAYVGDPKPTLAD
+581 
-594 FKASATGKDGK
+594 
-605 AVDVTADLSK
+605 
-615 VDMQKAGTYDVVLTA
+615 
-630 ADGQTKTVK
+630 
-639 LTVLAN
+639 
-645 QQTLTGN
+645 
-652 DFTAYVGDPK
+652 
-662 PTLADFK
+662 
-669 ASATGKDGKAV
+669 
-680 DVTADLSKVDMQK
+680 
-693 AGTYDVVLTAAD
+693 LTAAD

-735 KDPTINSGT
+735 KDPTINLGT

>member
-1 MHLHRVPHDQKVHFK
+1 
-16 LLKSGKLWLTVA
+16 
-28 ITGIT
+28 
-33 FGTALLTNVTVSAA
+33 
-47 ATNPAAAAMSVDS
+47 MSVDS
-60 WMPDKNLQKAV
+60 WMPDKNLQNAV

-80 IAGSAFTQAD
+80 ITGSTFTQAD

-108 GLQYASNLSIL
+108 GLQYASKLSIL
-119 SVADFG
+119 SVASFG

-147 DDNNITDVSPLAKL
+147 NHNNITDISPLAKL
-161 TSLQEL
+161 TDLHEL
-167 HLNSN
+167 HLSSN

-184 NLTNLEVGYNSIT
+184 NLTDLEVGYNSIT

-217 ALSNLNSL
+217 ALSNLNLL

-293 KSFQGSIGKP
+293 KSFQGTIVSP
-303 NNLSAINQTVAI
+303 NNPSAINQTVAI

-332 SWSVQNSDFT
+332 SWSVQNSDST

-356 ISADDFTMRVGDPT
+356 ISADDFTMRVGDST

-416 KTVKLTVLA
+416 KTVKLTVL
-425 NQQSFAGSDFT
+425 
-436 AYVGDPKP
+436 
-444 TLADFKASAT
+444 
-454 GKDGKAVDVTA
+454 
-465 DLSKVDMQKAG
+465 
-476 TYDVVLTA
+476 
-484 ADGQTK
+484 
-490 TVKLT
+490 
-495 VLANQQ
+495 
-501 TLTGNDF
+501 
-508 TAYVGDP
+508 
-515 KPTLADFKAS
+515 
-525 ATGKDGKAVD
+525 
-535 VTADLSKVDMQKAGT
+535 
-550 YDVVL
+550 
-555 TAADGQTKTVKLTV
+555 
-569 LANQQT
+569 
-575 LTGNDF
+575 
-581 TAYVGDPKPTLAD
+581 
-594 FKASATGKDGK
+594 
-605 AVDVTADLSK
+605 
-615 VDMQKAGTYDVVLTA
+615 
-630 ADGQTKTVK
+630 
-639 LTVLAN
+639 
-645 QQTLTGN
+645 
-652 DFTAYVGDPK
+652 
-662 PTLADFK
+662 
-669 ASATGKDGKAV
+669 
-680 DVTADLSKVDMQK
+680 
-693 AGTYDVVLTAAD
+693 
-705 GQTKTVK
+705 
-712 LTVLNVLPII
+712 NVLPII

-735 KDPTINSGT
+735 KDPTINLGT

-857 ANGRIIAYNLGG
+857 ANGRIIAYNLVG

>member
-1 MHLHRVPHDQKVHFK
+1 M
-16 LLKSGKLWLTVA
+16 
-28 ITGIT
+28 
-33 FGTALLTNVTVSAA
+33 
-47 ATNPAAAAMSVDS
+47 
-60 WMPDKNLQKAV
+60 
-71 SSELRSEKI
+71 
-80 IAGSAFTQAD
+80 
-90 LAKMTK
+90 
-96 LSINYNQPSNLS
+96 
-108 GLQYASNLSIL
+108 
-119 SVADFG
+119 
-125 TNNGIS
+125 
-131 DLSPLANL
+131 
-139 TQLQQLDL
+139 
-147 DDNNITDVSPLAKL
+147 
-161 TSLQEL
+161 
-167 HLNSN
+167 
-172 KISDISV
+172 
-179 LSGLH
+179 
-184 NLTNLEVGYNSIT
+184 
-197 DLTPLSGLHLLSKL
+197 
-211 TISGNA
+211 
-217 ALSNLNSL
+217 
-225 ASLTNLQSL
+225 
-234 RAAYLPALTNIT
+234 
-246 GIKNAVQLSYLELEN
+246 
-261 DNLTDVAALQ
+261 
-271 NISSLT
+271 
-277 TVKLDSNHI
+277 
-286 SDLSPLS
+286 
-293 KSFQGSIGKP
+293 
-303 NNLSAINQTVAI
+303 
-315 GSQPIDYEGKKV
+315 

-444 TLADFKASAT
+444 TVDDFKASAT
-454 GKDGKAVDVTA
+454 GKDGKAVT
-465 DLSKVDMQKAG
+465 
-476 TYDVVLTA
+476 
-484 ADGQTK
+484 
-490 TVKLT
+490 
-495 VLANQQ
+495 
-501 TLTGNDF
+501 
-508 TAYVGDP
+508 
-515 KPTLADFKAS
+515 
-525 ATGKDGKAVD
+525 
-535 VTADLSKVDMQKAGT
+535 
-550 YDVVL
+550 
-555 TAADGQTKTVKLTV
+555 
-569 LANQQT
+569 
-575 LTGNDF
+575 
-581 TAYVGDPKPTLAD
+581 
-594 FKASATGKDGK
+594 
-605 AVDVTADLSK
+605 
-615 VDMQKAGTYDVVLTA
+615 
-630 ADGQTKTVK
+630 
-639 LTVLAN
+639 
-645 QQTLTGN
+645 
-652 DFTAYVGDPK
+652 
-662 PTLADFK
+662 
-669 ASATGKDGKAV
+669 
-680 DVTADLSKVDMQK
+680 VTADLSKVDMQK

-722 YPAPEFTFTKEFV
+722 YPAPEFTFSKEFV

-770 ISGNVNTNR
+770 ISGNVNANR

>member
-1 MHLHRVPHDQKVHFK
+1 MFVSIHLHRVPHDQKVHFK

-80 IAGSAFTQAD
+80 ITGSAFTQAD

-119 SVADFG
+119 SVASFG

-147 DDNNITDVSPLAKL
+147 NHNNITDISPLAKL
-161 TSLQEL
+161 TDLHEL
-167 HLNSN
+167 HLSSN

-184 NLTNLEVGYNSIT
+184 NLTDLEVGYNSIT

-217 ALSNLNSL
+217 ALSNLDSL

-261 DNLTDVAALQ
+261 DNLTDVTALQ
-271 NISSLT
+271 NIGSLT
-277 TVKLDSNHI
+277 KVVLDSNHI

-293 KSFQGSIGKP
+293 KSFQGSIVKP

-332 SWSVQNSDFT
+332 SWSVQNSDST

-356 ISADDFTMRVGDPT
+356 ISADDFTMRVGDST

-425 NQQSFAGSDFT
+425 NQQ
-436 AYVGDPKP
+436 
-444 TLADFKASAT
+444 
-454 GKDGKAVDVTA
+454 
-465 DLSKVDMQKAG
+465 
-476 TYDVVLTA
+476 
-484 ADGQTK
+484 
-490 TVKLT
+490 
-495 VLANQQ
+495 
-501 TLTGNDF
+501 
-508 TAYVGDP
+508 
-515 KPTLADFKAS
+515 
-525 ATGKDGKAVD
+525 
-535 VTADLSKVDMQKAGT
+535 
-550 YDVVL
+550 
-555 TAADGQTKTVKLTV
+555 
-569 LANQQT
+569 
-575 LTGNDF
+575 
-581 TAYVGDPKPTLAD
+581 
-594 FKASATGKDGK
+594 
-605 AVDVTADLSK
+605 
-615 VDMQKAGTYDVVLTA
+615 
-630 ADGQTKTVK
+630 
-639 LTVLAN
+639 
-645 QQTLTGN
+645 
-652 DFTAYVGDPK
+652 
-662 PTLADFK
+662 
-669 ASATGKDGKAV
+669 
-680 DVTADLSKVDMQK
+680 
-693 AGTYDVVLTAAD
+693 
-705 GQTKTVK
+705 
-712 LTVLNVLPII
+712 
-722 YPAPEFTFTKEFV
+722 
-735 KDPTINSGT
+735 
-744 TFDPITGIYAW
+744 
-755 TDSTHSTPIPSVDWQ
+755 
-770 ISGNVNTNR
+770 
-779 AGAYTINYTITNAYG
+779 
-794 RTATLTRTITV
+794 
-805 AVNGPTESK
+805 
-814 TSGVVYVINNA
+814 
-825 GAVLYS
+825 
-831 DSATSISLGRTL
+831 
-843 IIATAWKY
+843 
-851 YGIVKD
+851 
-857 ANGRIIAYNLGG
+857 
-869 KQYVKASDVSTSPF
+869 
-883 ADRGIFTVRYPK
+883 
-895 NANWSVAVYD
+895 
-905 SHLNVL
+905 
-911 KLIPA
+911 
-916 RSSWLTYGTQTL
+916 
-928 ADGRTYFNLGGNQ
+928 
-941 WVRTDYG
+941 
-948 YWRAQTN
+948 

>member
-1 MHLHRVPHDQKVHFK
+1 
-16 LLKSGKLWLTVA
+16 
-28 ITGIT
+28 
-33 FGTALLTNVTVSAA
+33 
-47 ATNPAAAAMSVDS
+47 MSVDS
-60 WMPDKNLQKAV
+60 WMPDKNLQNAV

-80 IAGSAFTQAD
+80 ITGSTFTQAD

-108 GLQYASNLSIL
+108 GLQYASKLSIL
-119 SVADFG
+119 SVASFG

-147 DDNNITDVSPLAKL
+147 NHNNITDISPLAKL
-161 TSLQEL
+161 TDLHEL
-167 HLNSN
+167 HLSSN

-184 NLTNLEVGYNSIT
+184 NLTDLEVGYNSIT

-217 ALSNLNSL
+217 ALSNLNLL

-293 KSFQGSIGKP
+293 KSFQGTIVSP
-303 NNLSAINQTVAI
+303 NNLSAINQTIAI

-332 SWSVQNSDFT
+332 SWSVQNSDST

-356 ISADDFTMRVGDPT
+356 ISADDFTMRVGDST

-425 NQQSFAGSDFT
+425 NQQSLNGSDFT

-444 TLADFKASAT
+444 TLADFKASAK
-454 GKDGKAVDVTA
+454 GKDGKAVTVTA
-465 DLSKVDMQKAG
+465 DLSKVNMQQAG
-476 TYDVVLTA
+476 TYDVI
-484 ADGQTK
+484 
-490 TVKLT
+490 
-495 VLANQQ
+495 
-501 TLTGNDF
+501 
-508 TAYVGDP
+508 
-515 KPTLADFKAS
+515 
-525 ATGKDGKAVD
+525 
-535 VTADLSKVDMQKAGT
+535 
-550 YDVVL
+550 
-555 TAADGQTKTVKLTV
+555 
-569 LANQQT
+569 
-575 LTGNDF
+575 
-581 TAYVGDPKPTLAD
+581 
-594 FKASATGKDGK
+594 
-605 AVDVTADLSK
+605 
-615 VDMQKAGTYDVVLTA
+615 
-630 ADGQTKTVK
+630 
-639 LTVLAN
+639 
-645 QQTLTGN
+645 
-652 DFTAYVGDPK
+652 
-662 PTLADFK
+662 
-669 ASATGKDGKAV
+669 
-680 DVTADLSKVDMQK
+680 
-693 AGTYDVVLTAAD
+693 LTAAD

-735 KDPTINSGT
+735 KDPTINLGT

-928 ADGRTYFNLGGNQ
+928 ADGRTHFNLGGNQ